1 MSTSVDSLEQ
11 WLSTKQVADH
21 YNTPTRTVLRMIRE
35 GRLKA
40 RKFEWV
46 WVVHVDDL
54 PETWPP
60 PKTNGSS

>member
-1 MSTSVDSLEQ
+1 MSVMSDSIEQ
-11 WLSTKQVADH
+11 WFSTKQVADR
-21 YNTPTRTVLRMIRE
+21 YNVPTRAVLRMIRV

-54 PETWPP
+54 PDSWPP
-60 PKTNGSS
+60 PKLNGQS